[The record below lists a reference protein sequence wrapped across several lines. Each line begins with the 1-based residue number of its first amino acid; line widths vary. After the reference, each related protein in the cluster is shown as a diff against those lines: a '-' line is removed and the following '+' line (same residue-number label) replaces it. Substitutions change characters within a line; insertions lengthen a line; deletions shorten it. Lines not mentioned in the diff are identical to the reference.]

1 MHEYD
6 NPTTHLPSTVSPP
19 AGWYPQAGQL
29 RYWDGHG
36 WTEHRQAIQVAAPAP
51 VAQYHHSPA
60 PYTTVIT
67 DSRTNPSEVAVA
79 WVFAILTFGYMLP
92 WAVAAT
98 RGKSNSGA
106 IALLNFLLGWTFI
119 GWVAALVLACTA
131 HQVAAVRAP

>member
-1 MHEYD
+1 MERLREALGGVALHSAQPEQSEERVRRE
-6 NPTTHLPSTVSPP
+6 PAQRALAAEVLHQGLHLGLGLGPRERHVERGP
-19 AGWYPQAGQL
+19 A
-29 RYWDGHG
+29 
-36 WTEHRQAIQVAAPAP
+36 
-51 VAQYHHSPA
+51 
-60 PYTTVIT
+60 
-67 DSRTNPSEVAVA
+67 EVAVA
-79 WVFAILTFGYMLP
+79 WVFAIVTFGYMLP